1 MPTFEHSFTVAA
13 PLEAVQAFHASTEAL
28 KRLTPPPIF
37 VDLHEVEPLGEGS
50 NSHFTMW
57 FGPVPVRWHAR
68 HVDVDESGFTDI
80 QIAGPL
86 QSWRHTHTYTALD
99 DRRTRIEDRIEY
111 SYPNGV
117 RGLPARLAF
126 NGPGLALLFAYRGW
140 MTRRALGAG
149 THRLPLLLAALPLA
163 LLLLWRW
170 AKGERDAP

>member
-1 MPTFEHSFTVAA
+1 
-13 PLEAVQAFHASTEAL
+13 
-28 KRLTPPPIF
+28 
-37 VDLHEVEPLGEGS
+37 
-50 NSHFTMW
+50 
-57 FGPVPVRWHAR
+57 
-68 HVDVDESGFTDI
+68 
-80 QIAGPL
+80 
-86 QSWRHTHTYTALD
+86 
-99 DRRTRIEDRIEY
+99 
-111 SYPNGV
+111 YPNGV